1 MNLRLLRQL
10 LATFSNSL
18 SLFPKSEM
26 KAEMRKRRKL
36 KITKSIKETF
46 VCTFDA
52 ADQARTSKPDGSARQ
67 IDSTI
72 HYNKRLIL

>member
-1 MNLRLLRQL
+1 
-10 LATFSNSL
+10 
-18 SLFPKSEM
+18 M